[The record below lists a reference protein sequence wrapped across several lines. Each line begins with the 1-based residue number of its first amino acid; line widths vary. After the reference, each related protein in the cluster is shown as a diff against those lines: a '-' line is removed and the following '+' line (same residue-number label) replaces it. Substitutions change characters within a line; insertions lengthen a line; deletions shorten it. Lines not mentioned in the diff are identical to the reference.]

1 MPPVAFLPPRL
12 LLGSGS
18 AIRRQLLEAAGISVT
33 VSVPGIDEKGL
44 GDRSDAEKLV
54 HLLAEAKADVSSSRI
69 FRNYFFQVPVWKLT
83 YPTKASEKEI
93 HLEKCQ
99 TVRDVRYVSS
109 LEVDV
114 SADDLSGLN
123 CF

>member
-1 MPPVAFLPPRL
+1 MTFTTSACEVFSFAASLPRRSMPPVAFLPPRL

-69 FRNYFFQVPVWKLT
+69 CRNYFSSTL
-83 YPTKASEKEI
+83 
-93 HLEKCQ
+93 LETDISHQGVGKGN
-99 TVRDVRYVSS
+99 SS
-109 LEVDV
+109 
-114 SADDLSGLN
+114 
-123 CF
+123 

>member
-1 MPPVAFLPPRL
+1 MPPVAALPPRL

-54 HLLAEAKADVSSSRI
+54 HLLAEAKADVSSRRI
-69 FRNYFFQVPVWKLT
+69 QGTIFQVPSWKLT
-83 YPTKASEKEI
+83 YPTLVGKGN
-93 HLEKCQ
+93 
-99 TVRDVRYVSS
+99 SS
-109 LEVDV
+109 
-114 SADDLSGLN
+114 
-123 CF
+123 